1 MRTLAIFAG
10 AFSLGIFLSQY
21 LLPYDWL
28 LLFGAAAFVLSCG
41 ALLLPG
47 IWRRRIL
54 LAGVGLSVAFGYNW
68 LYVRQVQRP
77 AEALAET
84 ERAVVM
90 TVQDYA
96 APTDYGAKVTVKIDG
111 VPGKAVY
118 YGDEALLELLPGQ
131 TVSNVVKLQSA
142 ARIRDD
148 DVTTFTSK
156 GIFLLAYSRGETVH
170 GAGTS
175 GALRWWP
182 IRLGQAMR
190 RQVNELFQGDT
201 AAFLIAILTGDKS
214 GLSEDSAIAM
224 AEAGVYHVLAVSG
237 MHCMFLVALIVGVFG
252 KHRRRLVAAWALPL
266 MAFYALLTG
275 GSPSIVRAC
284 IMVAFYLSAPLFH
297 RDSDGPTAL
306 SAALMLI
313 LLANPFAAASV
324 SLQLSFA
331 AMAGILFVTPRLEKM
346 LLAGRKCG
354 KVYRFTASGFS
365 ATMGA
370 LTFSVPLSAYYFG
383 YLSLVSPL
391 SNLLCLWAAS
401 IVFTMGLAA
410 VLLSFLWLPL
420 GTILGLVPKA
430 LICYILYVAQMLSR
444 LPYHAVY
451 FSNEYLRCWLAFAY
465 LLFAAVYFSRGKRP
479 RSYAFAAG
487 LTALTLAVSI
497 MLGAHRYESG
507 RLHIF
512 ALDVGQ
518 GQSILLSSQGASAL
532 IDCGSANSWYDPDQI
547 AAGQLLSM
555 GHDTLEHLVLT
566 HYDSDHVNGVNA
578 LMERMRVST
587 LYAPDTVDEDGL
599 RERVAEIA
607 LSHGTKLVYLTEETQ
622 LKLGSA
628 ELTIYPP
635 LETGKDNEE
644 GLSVLCTGGMYDL
657 LITGDMDSA
666 TEQSLLER
674 YALSD
679 VEALVVG
686 HHGSKYST
694 SKQLL
699 EALAPEMALI
709 SVGSNSYGHPADET
723 LRRLVAADA
732 LVCRTDL
739 QGTIYLKVN

>member
-21 LLPYDWL
+21 LLPYQWL

-41 ALLLPG
+41 ALLMPG
-47 IWRRRIL
+47 IWRRRLL
-54 LAGVGLSVAFGYNW
+54 LAGIGLAIAFGYNW

-84 ERAVVM
+84 ERAVIM

-96 APTDYGAKVTVKIDG
+96 VSADYGAKVTVKIDG

-156 GIFLLAYSRGETVH
+156 GVFLLAYSRGEAVH

-175 GALRWWP
+175 GALRWCP
-182 IRLGQAMR
+182 VRLGQAMQ
-190 RQVNELFQGDT
+190 RQIKQLFQGDS

-214 GLSEDSAIAM
+214 GLSERSAIAM
-224 AEAGVYHVLAVSG
+224 SEAGVYHMLTVSG
-237 MHCMFLVALIVGVFG
+237 MHCMFLVSLVIGVFG

-266 MAFYALLTG
+266 MVFYALLTG

-331 AMAGILFVTPRLEKM
+331 AMAGILFVTPKLEKM
-346 LLAGRKCG
+346 LLAGKKCG

-370 LTFSVPLSAYYFG
+370 LTFSVPFSAYYFNF
-383 YLSLVSPL
+383 LPIVSPL

-401 IVFTMGLAA
+401 IVFTMGLTA

-420 GTILGLVPKA
+420 GTLLGLVPKA
-430 LICYILYVAQMLSR
+430 LICYILYVTQMLSR
-444 LPYHAVY
+444 LPYYAVY
-451 FSNEYLRCWLAFAY
+451 FSNGYLRYWLAFAY
-465 LLFAAVYFSRGKRP
+465 LLFAAVYFSRSKRP
-479 RSYAFAAG
+479 RSYALAAG
-487 LTALTLAVSI
+487 LTALTLAASI
-497 MLGAHRYESG
+497 MLGARQYETG
-507 RLHIF
+507 RLHVF

-518 GQSILLSSQGASAL
+518 GQSILLSSQGVSAL
-532 IDCGSANSWYDPDQI
+532 VDCGSANSWYDAGQT

-555 GHDTLEHLVLT
+555 GHDTLDHLVLT
-566 HYDSDHVNGVNA
+566 HYDSDHVNGVNS
-578 LMERMRVST
+578 LMERMRVNT
-587 LYAPDTVDEDGL
+587 LYAPDTVDGDGL
-599 RERVAEIA
+599 RERMAEIA
-607 LSHGTKLVYLTEETQ
+607 LSHGTELIYLSEETQ
-622 LKLGSA
+622 LKLGNA
-628 ELTIYPP
+628 ELTVYPP
-635 LETGKDNEE
+635 LETGEDNES
-644 GLSVLCTGGMYDL
+644 GLSVLCTSGTYDL
-657 LITGDMDSA
+657 LITGDMDST
-666 TEQSLLER
+666 TEQMLLEC
-674 YALSD
+674 YTLPD
-679 VEALVVG
+679 VETLVVG

-694 SKQLL
+694 AKQLL
-699 EALAPEMALI
+699 EALTPEMAWL

-723 LRRLVAADA
+723 LRRLVAAGA
-732 LVCRTDL
+732 SVCRTDL